1 MNMKKF
7 YIVIILMLAANP
19 VLPQVFSGT
28 TTGQFLKIE
37 TGAKSIGMGGAF
49 VSIADDASA
58 VYWNPAGIVKL
69 QNNVATFTH
78 TSWLANTDHNFAAL
92 IIKISEQHA
101 VGISY
106 TSLTMP
112 DMKVRN
118 EYFQEGTGEYF
129 SAADYS
135 LGITYAI
142 NVTENFS
149 MGFNAKYV
157 GQTIWHMTA
166 STIAFDAGLLY
177 NTPLKGLRVGMSVSN
192 IGGKM
197 KYDGRDN
204 FIYYDFDPNEY
215 GNNDKMFAEIK
226 MDEWDLPLMFRAGL
240 SMDVVATENHKLTI
254 SADAIHP
261 NDYNES
267 VNAGFEYGFNNRFF
281 VRAGYKSLFKLES
294 EEGLTAGLGMIYY
307 LTDYIPLKVD
317 YAYADF
323 GRLDAVH
330 RFSVEIGF

>member
-7 YIVIILMLAANP
+7 YTVIILILA
-19 VLPQVFSGT
+19 VIIFSPQFFPET
-28 TTGQFLKIE
+28 TPGHFLKIE
-37 TGAKSIGMGGAF
+37 TGAKSIAMGGAF
-49 VSIADDASA
+49 VSIANDASA
-58 VYWNPAGIVKL
+58 VYWNPAGIAKL
-69 QNNVATFTH
+69 QNNTATFTH
-78 TSWLANTDHNFAAL
+78 TKWLADTDHNFAAL
-92 IIKISEQHA
+92 IIKMGDMHS

-118 EYFQEGTGEYF
+118 EYYQEGTGEYF
-129 SAADYS
+129 SASDYS
-135 LGITYAI
+135 LGISYAI
-142 NVTENFS
+142 NITKDFS
-149 MGFNAKYV
+149 MGFTAKYI

-166 STIAFDAGLLY
+166 STVALDAGLLY
-177 NTPLKGLRVGMSVSN
+177 NTPLPGLRVGMSVSN

-204 FIYYDFDPNEY
+204 FIYYDYNSDEY
-215 GNNDKMFAEIK
+215 GNNDKIFAEVK

-240 SMDVVATENHKLTI
+240 SMDVISTENHRLTI

-261 NDYNES
+261 NDYDES

-281 VRAGYKSLFKLES
+281 IRAGYKSLFKLES
-294 EEGLTAGLGMIYY
+294 EEGLTAGLGLIYF
-307 LTDYIPLKVD
+307 LTDYMPLKVD

-323 GRLDAVH
+323 GRLEAVH